1 MIEPPRGRDW
11 PTLRELIE
19 RDERLLVMAENTAG
33 AAPWYQLAYERLTQ
47 ETPFSFAGPAQLV
60 APQTLAPSCRPNRG
74 RPDAPLFLLNHWIN
88 TDPVPAPR
96 QRGRSSTPTSRCCA
110 ARGRASATASGN
122 MNLVAVDFY
131 ERGDLFAVVDTL
143 NRR

>member
-60 APQTLAPSCRPNRG
+60 DPQTLAPSCRPNRG
-74 RPDAPLFLLNHWIN
+74 RPDAPLFLLNHWIT
-88 TDPVPAPR
+88 TDPVPRPGNAEIVNAYEPLLR
-96 QRGRSSTPTSRCCA
+96 R
-110 ARGRASATASGN
+110 ARTCERDRERN